1 MAQLKAH
8 QSRDG
13 AARKDVK
20 LHLVRLM
27 YRRGYAREQ
36 VLELFR
42 VIDWLLQLPAEL
54 EIEFE
59 QALMALEEEEKM
71 PYITSIERMGM
82 ERGMQQGEAA
92 VLIRQLRRK
101 FGELPEDKRERVET
115 ADAETLLEWS
125 DRILTANSIDEV
137 LHY

>member
-1 MAQLKAH
+1 
-8 QSRDG
+8 
-13 AARKDVK
+13 
-20 LHLVRLM
+20 
-27 YRRGYAREQ
+27 
-36 VLELFR
+36 
-42 VIDWLLQLPAEL
+42 
-54 EIEFE
+54 
-59 QALMALEEEEKM
+59 MALEEEEKM

-82 ERGMQQGEAA
+82 ERGMRQGMQQGEAA